1 MAEITHHTASVKDIK
16 LRYALSGSGEPVVLL
31 HGWPQSGAEWSAV
44 IPGLS
49 EKYTVIVPDMRG
61 MGASSKAPLGY
72 DVNNLADD
80 IHELVRLLGHEKIFI
95 AGHDWGAAV
104 AFAYAAQFRDE
115 TRRLA
120 IFEMLL
126 PGFGL
131 MEGAMQPRPGGEFLW
146 HMAFQSIPDIP
157 EALITGREDIYLNW
171 FFETYAYDPDSVR
184 PEAMKHYVDAMRSP
198 GAVHAGLQYYT
209 HYFKSAEQNQ
219 EHAKHKLTM
228 PVLAFGGE
236 ASAGGATRQC
246 LELAAENVRGGVI
259 ERCGHWVGEE
269 RPDFVTE
276 QLLAFFGEEP

>member
-1 MAEITHHTASVKDIK
+1 MITHHTASVKDIK
-16 LRYALSGSGEPVVLL
+16 LRYALSGTGEPVVLL
-31 HGWPQSGAEWSAV
+31 HGWPQTGAEWNGV

-49 EKYTVIVPDMRG
+49 EIYTVIVPDMRG
-61 MGASSKAPLGY
+61 MGASSKAPTGY

-80 IHELVRLLGHEKIFI
+80 IHELVTQLGYERVFI

-104 AFAYAAQFRDE
+104 AYAYAAQFRDQ

-131 MEGAMQPRPGGEFLW
+131 MEGAMQPGPGGEFLW
-146 HMAFQSIPDIP
+146 HMAFQSVPNIPA
-157 EALITGREDIYLNW
+157 ALIEGREDIYLNW
-171 FFETYAYDPDSVR
+171 FFETYAYDADSVR
-184 PEAMKHYVDAMRSP
+184 PEVMRHYVDAMRSP
-198 GAVHAGLQYYT
+198 GALHAGLQYYT
-209 HYFKSAEQNQ
+209 QYFVSAEQNQ
-219 EHAKHKLTM
+219 EHAKRKLTL

-236 ASAGGATRQC
+236 ASAGPATQHC

-259 ERCGHWVGEE
+259 ERCGHWVAEE

-276 QLLAFFGEEP
+276 QLIAFFGEEL